1 MPGRPFQKGKSGNP
15 GGRPKVL
22 AEIRALARSHA
33 PAAIEELARLATN
46 ARSEWARIA
55 AIRELLDRGYG
66 KSTQYIA
73 DHEEPKTDLLQIV
86 FVTPDPHH
94 EDLLLLPA
102 APEAPW
108 YARMSRGCISRG

>member
-22 AEIRALARSHA
+22 AEIRALARSYT
-33 PAAIEELARLATN
+33 PDAIEELARLATKG
-46 ARSEWARIA
+46 RSEMARIA
-55 AIRELLDRGYG
+55 ASRELLDRGYG

-73 DHEEPKTDLLQIV
+73 DREEPKTDLIQIV
-86 FVTPDPHH
+86 FVKPDPHH
-94 EDLLLLPA
+94 EDLPPLPA

-108 YARMSRGCISRG
+108 YARMSRG

>member
-22 AEIRALARSHA
+22 AELRELARSHA
-33 PAAIEELARLATN
+33 PAAIEELARLAIK
-46 ARSEWARIA
+46 ARSEPARIA

-73 DHEEPKTDLLQIV
+73 DNDTPATDLLQIV
-86 FVTPDPHH
+86 FVKPDPHP
-94 EDLLLLPA
+94 DDPLVCPD
-102 APEAPW
+102 PVEAL
-108 YARMSRGCISRG
+108 AHV